1 MEEHEKNIAAQ
12 QTAGKVPDE
21 NAAECRVEEKI
32 HFRLTEEQI
41 YRALRSRGV
50 FRTQGARAVVQT
62 VLLAVLGAGFLV
74 SYFCYHDGSGLFL
87 GIVSFAVIA
96 MIWLVPWLGLRSRA
110 RGAVP
115 EKEVCVALAP
125 ENLTIGEGGGMWEF
139 PLDGSG
145 YCWQTEELLLLETSF
160 GRMTVIPKNA
170 FSAEQ
175 QERWFPL
182 IAQKTSPEKPK
193 RRRKP

>member
-1 MEEHEKNIAAQ
+1 MEEREKNFAGQ
-12 QTAGKVPDE
+12 QP
-21 NAAECRVEEKI
+21 AEGTPAEEKLR
-32 HFRLTEEQI
+32 FCLTEEQL
-41 YRALRSRGV
+41 YRAMRSRGI
-50 FRTQGARAVVQT
+50 FRTQGARAIVQT
-62 VLLAVLGAGFLV
+62 TLLAVLGVGFFI
-74 SYFCYHDGSGLFL
+74 SYFCYRDGSGLFL

-110 RGAVP
+110 RRAAP
-115 EKEVCVALAP
+115 KQEVCVALAP
-125 ENLTIGEGGGMWEF
+125 KHLTVGEGGGMWEF

-145 YCWQTEELLLLETSF
+145 FCWQTEELLLLETSF
-160 GRMTVIPKNA
+160 GRMTVIPKSA

-175 QERWFPL
+175 WERWFPL